1 MYTYRGRLAMQIN
14 ETVRASS
21 CFHQSTRTL
30 APGENL
36 PPFPSLFDQVV
47 ACRNAM
53 LSKAA
58 NEEADTDD
66 EVDADDMVDDSPD
79 DELDS

>member
-1 MYTYRGRLAMQIN
+1 MQLN

-21 CFHQSTRTL
+21 CFHHSTRTL

-36 PPFPSLFDQVV
+36 PPFPSLLEQVV

-58 NEEADTDD
+58 NDD
-66 EVDADDMVDDSPD
+66 ESDIAEVVDTLGDELD
-79 DELDS
+79 DELDD

>member
-1 MYTYRGRLAMQIN
+1 MQLN

-21 CFHQSTRTL
+21 CFHHSTRTL
-30 APGENL
+30 APGESL
-36 PPFPSLFDQVV
+36 PPFPSLLEQVV

-58 NEEADTDD
+58 NDDEADSANVVEDNLDD
-66 EVDADDMVDDSPD
+66 TLD

>member
-1 MYTYRGRLAMQIN
+1 MQLN

-21 CFHQSTRTL
+21 CFHHSTRTL
-30 APGENL
+30 APGESL
-36 PPFPSLFDQVV
+36 PPFPSLLEQVV

-53 LSKAA
+53 LNQAA
-58 NEEADTDD
+58 NDD
-66 EVDADDMVDDSPD
+66 EAEDAVVAEDSLEDAVD

>member
-1 MYTYRGRLAMQIN
+1 MQLN

-21 CFHQSTRTL
+21 CFHHSTRTL
-30 APGENL
+30 APGESL

-58 NEEADTDD
+58 NDESDTDD
-66 EVDADDMVDDSPD
+66 IVDESIEDDADE
-79 DELDS
+79 ELDS